1 MRRPIITQAWLADFY
16 AEGVKPKYK
25 GSLKRQDNNA
35 SFEGI
40 SEAEYNKRHMK
51 ALKDADPGLK
61 QQATSNK
68 QQATSTQVLKHQAKI
83 KKVHKHQATS
93 SKRLET

>member
-61 QQATSNK
+61 QQARKSS
-68 QQATSTQVLKHQAKI
+68 ST
-83 KKVHKHQATS
+83 
-93 SKRLET
+93 KRR

>member
-61 QQATSNK
+61 QQATS
-68 QQATSTQVLKHQAKI
+68 TQVLKHQAKI